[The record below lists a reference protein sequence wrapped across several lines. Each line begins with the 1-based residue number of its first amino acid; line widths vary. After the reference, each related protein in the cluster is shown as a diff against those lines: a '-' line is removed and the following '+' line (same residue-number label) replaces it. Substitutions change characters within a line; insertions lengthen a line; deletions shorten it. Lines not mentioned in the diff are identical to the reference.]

1 MHLKLKLATR
11 INLLGISLIV
21 LFTLTLIWM
30 GFELH
35 QNLYQA
41 RYQQM
46 KAVVATAYNVLSHF
60 ADAARQERISEAEA
74 REMAKS
80 VIRDLRHSQNEY
92 FFILDLDHN
101 MIMHPIES
109 TGLEGTNTADL
120 TDARGKK
127 IAMAMVQTARET
139 GGGVVDYY
147 WPKPGSDVAVPKI
160 SYASL
165 FPEWEWVLCSGIYI
179 DDVAREVNGIL
190 LSAGVG
196 VGGIILFAVLF
207 TGLITRSI
215 VRPIRRVAVSLVDG
229 GTAVAAAADEL
240 AATSQTLSQNASEQ
254 AAAVEET
261 SAAMERMRE
270 ESHETTRIT
279 KGAQDLMN
287 ENISQSGHSLKALI
301 DLTREMAQVEAEG
314 GRMSKIISTIDAI
327 AFQTD
332 LLALN
337 AAVEAARAGEA
348 GAGFAVVAEEV
359 RKLAAK
365 STEAARDTQ
374 SLLESTITRVTQA
387 AGSIRHLNAD
397 FEGIIESATRMG
409 EKTEAITIA
418 ARDQAHGIA
427 EVTTAIREVDTVTQD
442 IAASAQETAASS
454 QSLSARASQLRRLS
468 GDLSILVGKSRKPS

>member
-1 MHLKLKLATR
+1 MHRKLKLATR

-21 LFTLTLIWM
+21 LFTLTLVWM
-30 GFELH
+30 GYQLH
-35 QNLYQA
+35 QHLHQA
-41 RYQQM
+41 RQQQM
-46 KAVVATAYNVLSHF
+46 KAVVSTAYNVLTHF
-60 ADAARQERISEAEA
+60 ADAAGAGRISDVEAK
-74 REMAKS
+74 EMAKS

-101 MIMHPIES
+101 MLMHPIES
-109 TGLEGTNTADL
+109 AGLEGTNTVGL

-127 IAMAMVQTARET
+127 IVVAMVKVARKKE
-139 GGGVVDYY
+139 GGVIDYY
-147 WPKPGSDVAVPKI
+147 WPKPGSETPVPKI
-160 SYASL
+160 ACVRL
-165 FPEWEWVLCSGIYI
+165 FPEWEWVIASGVYI

-190 LSAGVG
+190 LSAGAW
-196 VGGIILFAVLF
+196 VGGIILFAVLV

-215 VRPIRRVAVSLVDG
+215 VRPIHRVAAGLVDG
-229 GTAVAAAADEL
+229 ATAVAAAADEL

-261 SAAMERMRE
+261 SAAMERMRG
-270 ESHETTRIT
+270 ESHEASRLTE
-279 KGAQDLMN
+279 GAQALMN
-287 ENISQSGHSLKALI
+287 ENISQSGHSLKSLVE
-301 DLTREMAQVEAEG
+301 LTREMAQVESEG
-314 GRMSKIISTIDAI
+314 GRMSKIISTIDEI

-374 SLLESTITRVTQA
+374 SLLESTITRVIQA
-387 AGSIRHLNAD
+387 VGSIRHLNND

-409 EKTEAITIA
+409 EKTETITVA

-442 IAASAQETAASS
+442 IAASAQETAAASE
-454 QSLSARASQLRRLS
+454 SLSARASQMRSLS
-468 GDLSILVGKSRKPS
+468 AELSALIEKSRKRS

>member
-1 MHLKLKLATR
+1 MHRKLKLATR

-21 LFTLTLIWM
+21 LFTLTLVWM
-30 GFELH
+30 GYQLH
-35 QNLYQA
+35 QHLHQA
-41 RYQQM
+41 RRQQM
-46 KAVVATAYNVLSHF
+46 KAVVSTAYNVLSHF
-60 ADAARQERISEAEA
+60 AGAAGAGRISDVEA

-101 MIMHPIES
+101 MLMHPVES
-109 TGLEGTNTADL
+109 AGLEGTNTAGL
-120 TDARGKK
+120 TDPHGKK
-127 IAMAMVQTARET
+127 ITVTMVKVAREK
-139 GGGVVDYY
+139 GGGVIDYY
-147 WPKPGSDVAVPKI
+147 WPKPGSETPVPKI
-160 SYASL
+160 AYVRL
-165 FPEWEWVLCSGIYI
+165 FPEWEWVIASGVYI
-179 DDVAREVNGIL
+179 DDVARKVNGIL
-190 LSAGVG
+190 LSAGAW
-196 VGGIILFAVLF
+196 VGGIILFAVLV
-207 TGLITRSI
+207 TGLVTRSI
-215 VRPIRRVAVSLVDG
+215 VRPIHRVAAGLVDG
-229 GTAVAAAADEL
+229 ATAVAAAADEL

-261 SAAMERMRE
+261 SAAMERMRG
-270 ESHETTRIT
+270 ESHEASQLTE
-279 KGAQDLMN
+279 GAQALMN
-287 ENISQSGHSLKALI
+287 ENISQSGHSLKSLVE
-301 DLTREMAQVEAEG
+301 LTREMGQIESEG
-314 GRMSKIISTIDAI
+314 GRMSKIISTIDEI

-374 SLLESTITRVTQA
+374 SLLESTISRVIQA
-387 AGSIRHLNAD
+387 VGSIRHLNND

-409 EKTEAITIA
+409 EKTEAITVA

-442 IAASAQETAASS
+442 IAASAQQTAAASE
-454 QSLSARASQLRRLS
+454 SLSARASQMRSLS
-468 GDLSILVGKSRKPS
+468 ADLSALIEKSRKRS